1 MEAANVILNDPFY
14 LCIPSK
20 NYIGQ
25 ECRVILSQKSLVI
38 QASSDVSSVKNREI
52 PIENLVGC
60 LCMKNDSS
68 HQHSSR
74 SNNQD
79 NPNSVFL
86 SIYFYSLAKSLTKN
100 EYRKRETLLLRCCKY
115 SSFEENCNI
124 ISRCVCMSYCI
135 IMMNSKLLIMLIF
148 FSADGKAQSS
158 QSLEVRIKE
167 IIKRQSSNFHHQQMQ
182 QH

>member
-52 PIENLVGC
+52 PIANLVGC

-68 HQHSSR
+68 DQQHSSR

-79 NPNSVFL
+79 NPKSVFL

-124 ISRCVCMSYCI
+124 ISRCVCVCTCHI
-135 IMMNSKLLIMLIF
+135 
-148 FSADGKAQSS
+148 
-158 QSLEVRIKE
+158 V
-167 IIKRQSSNFHHQQMQ
+167 
-182 QH
+182 